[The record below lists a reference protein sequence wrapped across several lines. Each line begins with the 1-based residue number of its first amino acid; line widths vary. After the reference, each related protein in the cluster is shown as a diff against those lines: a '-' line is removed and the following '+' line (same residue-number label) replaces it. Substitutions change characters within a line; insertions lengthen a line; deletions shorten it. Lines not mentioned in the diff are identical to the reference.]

1 MKQIKEFLLNR
12 KQRFKELQNGDLF
25 LIDHKVVL
33 TYNTDTIYNFKS
45 IVLRK
50 NKRDYTWLKIISEI
64 IGFPYEQLF
73 LSLKRQYSE
82 QDFFNYSDTQLLSSW
97 NKLKNT
103 KSLTGGYNLINHYHK
118 SLLRCNK
125 ISKKSPLESIN
136 DDKDFLYVFN
146 NRVIYDKK
154 DIDHKILFKGL
165 SVSGR
170 SPRVSVFAPSL
181 ARHILSTYASD
192 SQTVLDPFSGF
203 SGRMLGAL
211 SLGLKYIGSDLRG
224 DVISES
230 GAILNFLNLSAEL
243 SVSDFRDRAN
253 VHADVLFTCPPYG
266 HKEHWPG
273 ITDYHPEDYYIDAI
287 LKNFNCKR
295 YIFVV
300 KHTKYTKNIVSTIRN
315 GSWIKSLHHEKILIF

>member
-1 MKQIKEFLLNR
+1 MKQIKEFLINR
-12 KQRFKELQNGDLF
+12 RQKFKELQNGDIF
-25 LIDHKVVL
+25 LIDHKVIL

-50 NKRDYTWLKIISEI
+50 NKRDYSWLKIVSEI
-64 IGFPYEQLF
+64 IGFPYDQLF
-73 LSLKRQYSE
+73 LSLKKQYTE
-82 QDFFNYSDTQLLSSW
+82 QDFFNYSNTQLLSSW

-103 KSLTGGYNLINHYHK
+103 KSLTGGYNLINHYHT
-118 SLLRCNK
+118 SLLKCNK

-181 ARHILSTYASD
+181 AKHILSTYASD
-192 SQTVLDPFSGF
+192 AQTVLDPFSGF
-203 SGRMLGAL
+203 SGRMLGTLA
-211 SLGLKYIGSDLRG
+211 SGREYIGSDLRG

-230 GAILNFLNLSAEL
+230 RAILDFLNLSADL
-243 SVSDFRDRAN
+243 TVSDFRDKSDVR
-253 VHADVLFTCPPYG
+253 ADVLFTCPPYG
-266 HKEHWPG
+266 SKEFWPG
-273 ITDYHPEDYYIDAI
+273 VTDYYTEDYYIDWI
-287 LKNFNCKR
+287 LKNFQCKK

-300 KHTKYTKNIVSTIRN
+300 KNTNYTKNIVTTIRN